1 MRRRNNKV
9 KKDMP
14 LDNLKKE
21 NKEITENKENKEK
34 NRIKEIEELK
44 PSDNH
49 KKSGNFDDTTK
60 SLRSNN
66 KANQDKIK
74 LLNINTINT
83 INAEKEKISAGNKIN
98 PFSDSL
104 SKKIIENINEIPNEE
119 IYKNEIGRNT
129 NNFLSQKRKK
139 SVEITKDN
147 IFKSARWKS
156 KLGQN
161 KNLRIEE
168 KENNIKKKI
177 LFSNRPVKTE
187 NQEKKEFH
195 QPLDKKNHKY
205 NSFIIKNNEMIK
217 FLGNKNKNTNNM
229 KERNRKESHNNIINK
244 NAKKT
249 KSVNKIRDF
258 KFNKDL
264 KSIKSS
270 KDIIKNNKELGK
282 IKEIKKINA
291 NINIKS
297 K

>member
-1 MRRRNNKV
+1 M
-9 KKDMP
+9 
-14 LDNLKKE
+14 
-21 NKEITENKENKEK
+21 
-34 NRIKEIEELK
+34 
-44 PSDNH
+44 
-49 KKSGNFDDTTK
+49 
-60 SLRSNN
+60 
-66 KANQDKIK
+66 
-74 LLNINTINT
+74 NINTINT

-291 NINIKS
+291 NIKKYRIKIFS
-297 K
+297 